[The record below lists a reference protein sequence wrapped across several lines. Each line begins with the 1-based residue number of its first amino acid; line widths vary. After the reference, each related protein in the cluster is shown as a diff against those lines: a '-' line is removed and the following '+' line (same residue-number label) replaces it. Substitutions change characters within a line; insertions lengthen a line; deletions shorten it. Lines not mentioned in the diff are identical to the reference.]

1 MGQSMGSGERMK
13 TIIQLATAIALS
25 SSALMAHAEVAQAPK
40 AVSFVGTTTTDLW
53 QNTSGGLK
61 RGGVVINT
69 ADLIF
74 DFDGAAV
81 GHDGWSAN
89 LHVLATD
96 GHSLSALLG
105 DVQTATNIEGDGATH
120 LFEAW
125 VRRQITEKTAIKV
138 GIIDLNA
145 DFDANET
152 PGLFINSS
160 HGVGPELSGAG
171 PNAAP
176 VWPNGTAGVE
186 LQMTPTENSRF
197 TAAVFNGTPRDIDH
211 PLAFAAV
218 THNKDDGVMAI
229 AQGDWTSANGIHWS
243 AGVWHHTADFSP
255 LDPFAT
261 DMVTG
266 QTGAYGL
273 VEAPLPFLDRSSG
286 WIRVAKVDDASSYVA
301 NYVGGGVTHDGLFA
315 ARPDDKIGLAFAY
328 AGISDKARAASALD
342 GLPLKSGELA
352 FELTYAAQ
360 ITPYLALQPD
370 LQYIIHPGGDSSLG
384 DALAIGLRVSL
395 QTY

>member
-1 MGQSMGSGERMK
+1 MK
-13 TIIQLATAIALS
+13 TLLMLASALALS
-25 SSALMAHAEVAQAPK
+25 GAAETAHAEAASPPK
-40 AVSFVGTTTTDLW
+40 AISFVGTTTTDLW
-53 QNTSGGLK
+53 QNTSGGVK
-61 RGGVVINT
+61 RGGVMINT
-69 ADLIF
+69 ADAIF

-81 GHDGWSAN
+81 GHDSWTAN

-105 DVQTATNIEGDGATH
+105 DLQTATNIEGDGATH

-125 VRRQITEKTAIKV
+125 VRRQITPTTAIKV

-160 HGVGPELSGAG
+160 HGVGPDLSGAG

-176 VWPNGTAGVE
+176 VWPNGTAGIE

-197 TAAVFNGTPRDIDH
+197 TAALFNGTPRDVDH
-211 PLAFAAV
+211 PLALAAV
-218 THNKDDGVMAI
+218 TLHKDDGVMAI
-229 AQGDWTSANGIHWS
+229 AQGDWTSAKGVHWS
-243 AGVWHHTADFSP
+243 AGFWHHTADFSP
-255 LDPFAT
+255 LDPSAT
-261 DMVTG
+261 KPVSG

-286 WIRVAKVDDASSYVA
+286 WIRVARVDDASSYVA

-315 ARPDDKIGLAFAY
+315 SRPDDKIGLAFAY

-360 ITPYLALQPD
+360 ITPALALQPD

-384 DALAIGLRVSL
+384 DALAFGLRISL

>member
-1 MGQSMGSGERMK
+1 MK
-13 TIIQLATAIALS
+13 TLTLLATALALS
-25 SSALMAHAEVAQAPK
+25 GAAEMANAEVAAPPT
-40 AVSFVGTTTTDLW
+40 AISFVGTTTTDLW
-53 QNTSGGLK
+53 QNTSGGVK

-69 ADLIF
+69 ADAIF

-81 GHDGWSAN
+81 GHKGWSAN

-105 DVQTATNIEGDGATH
+105 DLQTATNIEGDGATH
-120 LFEAW
+120 VFEAW
-125 VRRQITEKTAIKV
+125 VRRQITATTAIKV
-138 GIIDLNA
+138 GVIDLNA

-176 VWPNGTAGVE
+176 VWPTGTAGVE
-186 LQMTPTENSRF
+186 VQMTPTENSRF
-197 TAAVFNGTPRDIDH
+197 TAALFNGTPRDVDH
-211 PLAFAAV
+211 PLALAAV
-218 THNKDDGVMAI
+218 TLHKDDGVMAI
-229 AQGDWTSANGIHWS
+229 AQVDWTSAKGVHWS
-243 AGVWHHTADFSP
+243 AGLWHHTADFSP
-255 LDPFAT
+255 LDPLASKP
-261 DMVTG
+261 VSG

-273 VEAPLPFLDRSSG
+273 VEAPLPFLAKSSG
-286 WIRVAKVDDASSYVA
+286 WIRIAKVDDASSYVA
-301 NYVGGGVTHDGLFA
+301 SYVGGGVTHDGLFS

-328 AGISDKARAASALD
+328 AGISDKAREASALE
-342 GLPLKSGELA
+342 GVPLKSGELA

-360 ITPYLALQPD
+360 ITPALALQPD
-370 LQYIIHPGGDSSLG
+370 VQYIIHPGGDSSLG
-384 DALAIGLRVSL
+384 DALVIGLRISL

>member
-1 MGQSMGSGERMK
+1 MMK
-13 TIIQLATAIALS
+13 TLLMLASALALS
-25 SSALMAHAEVAQAPK
+25 GAAEMANAEAASPPK

-53 QNTSGGLK
+53 QNTRGGLK
-61 RGGVVINT
+61 RGGVAINT
-69 ADLIF
+69 ADAIF
-74 DFDGAAV
+74 DFDGEAV
-81 GHDGWSAN
+81 GHEGWSAN

-125 VRRQITEKTAIKV
+125 VRRQITPSTAFKV

-176 VWPNGTAGVE
+176 VWPNGTAGIE
-186 LQMTPTENSRF
+186 LQMRPTESSRF
-197 TAAVFNGTPRDIDH
+197 TAALFNGTPRDVDH
-211 PLAFAAV
+211 PLALAAV
-218 THNKDDGVMAI
+218 TLRKDDGVMAI
-229 AQGDWTSANGIHWS
+229 AQGDWTSAKGIHWS
-243 AGVWHHTADFSP
+243 AGLWHHTAEFGP
-255 LDPFAT
+255 LDPSAT
-261 DMVTG
+261 KPVSG

-286 WIRVAKVDDASSYVA
+286 WIRLARVDDASSYVA

-328 AGISDKARAASALD
+328 AGISDKARSASALG

-360 ITPYLALQPD
+360 ITPALALQPD

-384 DALAIGLRVSL
+384 DALAIGLRISL

>member
-1 MGQSMGSGERMK
+1 MK
-13 TIIQLATAIALS
+13 TLLMLASALALS
-25 SSALMAHAEVAQAPK
+25 GAAAEMANAEATSPPK
-40 AVSFVGTTTTDLW
+40 AISFVGTTTTDLW
-53 QNTSGGLK
+53 QNTRGGLK

-69 ADLIF
+69 ADAIF
-74 DFDGAAV
+74 DFDGEAV
-81 GHDGWSAN
+81 GHEGWSAN

-125 VRRQITEKTAIKV
+125 VRRQITPSTAIKV

-176 VWPNGTAGVE
+176 VWPNGTAGIE
-186 LQMTPTENSRF
+186 LQMRPTESSRF
-197 TAAVFNGTPRDIDH
+197 TAALFNGTPRDVDH
-211 PLAFAAV
+211 PLALAAV
-218 THNKDDGVMAI
+218 TLHKDDGVMAI
-229 AQGDWTSANGIHWS
+229 AQGDWTSAKGVHWS
-243 AGVWHHTADFSP
+243 ASLWHHTAEFGP
-255 LDPFAT
+255 LDPSAT
-261 DMVTG
+261 KPVSG

-286 WIRVAKVDDASSYVA
+286 WIRLARVDDASSYVA

-328 AGISDKARAASALD
+328 AGISDKARSASALG

-360 ITPYLALQPD
+360 ITPALALQPD

-384 DALAIGLRVSL
+384 DALAIGLRISL

>member
-1 MGQSMGSGERMK
+1 MK
-13 TIIQLATAIALS
+13 TLRLLASALALS
-25 SSALMAHAEVAQAPK
+25 GGAEMANAEAASSPK
-40 AVSFVGTTTTDLW
+40 AIRFVGTTTTDLW
-53 QNTSGGLK
+53 QNSSGGVK
-61 RGGVVINT
+61 RGGVMINT
-69 ADLIF
+69 ADAIF

-125 VRRQITEKTAIKV
+125 VRRQITPTTAIKV

-176 VWPNGTAGVE
+176 VWPNGTAGV
-186 LQMTPTENSRF
+186 QIQITPTQNSRF
-197 TAAVFNGTPRDIDH
+197 TAALFNGSPRDVDH
-211 PLAFAAV
+211 PLALAAV
-218 THNKDDGVMAI
+218 TLHKDDGVMAI
-229 AQGDWTSANGIHWS
+229 AQGDWASTKGVHWS
-243 AGVWHHTADFSP
+243 AGLWHHTADFRP
-255 LDPFAT
+255 LDPLAT
-261 DMVTG
+261 KPVSG

-273 VEAPLPFLDRSSG
+273 IEAPLPFLAKSSG
-286 WIRVAKVDDASSYVA
+286 WIRVARVDDASSYVST
-301 NYVGGGVTHDGLFA
+301 YVGGGVTQDGLFS
-315 ARPDDKIGLAFAY
+315 ARPDDKTGLAFAY
-328 AGISDKARAASALD
+328 AGISDKARSASALG
-342 GLPLKSGELA
+342 GLPLKSGELV

-360 ITPYLALQPD
+360 ITPTLALQPD

-384 DALAIGLRVSL
+384 DALAIGLRISL

>member
-1 MGQSMGSGERMK
+1 MK
-13 TIIQLATAIALS
+13 TMIQLLAAMAVSSTAIA
-25 SSALMAHAEVAQAPK
+25 AHAEADQAPK
-40 AVSFVGTTTTDLW
+40 AISFVGTTTTDLW

-81 GHDGWSAN
+81 GQEGWTAN

-96 GHSLSALLG
+96 GHSLSALVG
-105 DVQTATNIEGDGATH
+105 DVQAATNIEGDGATH

-125 VRRQITEKTAIKV
+125 VRRQITDKTAIKV

-176 VWPNGTAGVE
+176 VWPNGTAGIE

-197 TAAVFNGTPRDIDH
+197 TAALFNGTPRDVDH
-211 PLAFAAV
+211 PLALAAV
-218 THNKDDGVMAI
+218 TLHKDDGVMAI
-229 AQGDWTSANGIHWS
+229 AQGDWTSAKGVHWS

-255 LDPFAT
+255 LDPFAA
-261 DMVTG
+261 DMVSG

-273 VEAPLPFLDRSSG
+273 VEAPLPFLPKSSG
-286 WIRVAKVDDASSYVA
+286 WVRVGKVDEASSYVST
-301 NYVGGGVTHDGLFA
+301 YVGGGVTYDGPFS
-315 ARPDDKIGLAFAY
+315 ARPDDKVGLAFAY
-328 AGISDKARAASALD
+328 AGISDKARAASALG
-342 GLPLKSGELA
+342 GLPLKSGEMA

-360 ITPYLALQPD
+360 ITPALALQPD

-384 DALAIGLRVSL
+384 DALVIGLRVSL

>member
-1 MGQSMGSGERMK
+1 MK
-13 TIIQLATAIALS
+13 TFLMLASALALS
-25 SSALMAHAEVAQAPK
+25 AAAEMANAEAASPPK
-40 AVSFVGTTTTDLW
+40 AISFVGATTTDLW
-53 QNTSGGLK
+53 QNTSGGVK

-69 ADLIF
+69 VDAIF

-81 GHDGWSAN
+81 GRDGWTAN

-105 DVQTATNIEGDGATH
+105 DIQAATNIEGDGATH

-125 VRRQITEKTAIKV
+125 VRRQITPTTAIKV

-152 PGLFINSS
+152 PGLFLHSS
-160 HGVGPELSGAG
+160 HGVGPDLSGAG

-176 VWPNGTAGVE
+176 VWPNGTAGIE

-197 TAAVFNGTPRDIDH
+197 TAALFNGTPRDVDH
-211 PLAFAAV
+211 PLALAAV
-218 THNKDDGVMAI
+218 TLHKDDGVMAI
-229 AQGDWTSANGIHWS
+229 AQGDWTSSKGVHWS
-243 AGVWHHTADFSP
+243 AGFWHHTADFSP
-255 LDPFAT
+255 LDPSAT
-261 DMVTG
+261 QPVSG

-286 WIRVAKVDDASSYVA
+286 WIRVARVDDASSYVA

-360 ITPYLALQPD
+360 ITPALALQPD

-384 DALAIGLRVSL
+384 DALAIGLRISL

>member
-1 MGQSMGSGERMK
+1 MK
-13 TIIQLATAIALS
+13 TLTLLASALALS
-25 SSALMAHAEVAQAPK
+25 GAAEMASAEPSAPPS
-40 AVSFVGTTTTDLW
+40 AISFVGTTTTDLW
-53 QNTSGGLK
+53 QNTSGGIR

-69 ADLIF
+69 ADAIF
-74 DFDGAAV
+74 DFDGGAV
-81 GHDGWSAN
+81 GHEGWTAN

-105 DVQTATNIEGDGATH
+105 DAQTATNIEGDGATH

-125 VRRQITEKTAIKV
+125 IRRQITPTTAIKV

-176 VWPNGTAGVE
+176 VWPTGTAGIE
-186 LQMTPTENSRF
+186 IQMTPTETSHF
-197 TAAVFNGTPRDIDH
+197 TAALFNGTPRDVDH
-211 PLAFAAV
+211 PLALAAV
-218 THNKDDGVMAI
+218 TLHKDDGVMAI
-229 AQGDWTSANGIHWS
+229 AQGDWTSSKGVHWS
-243 AGVWHHTADFSP
+243 ASLWHHTADFSP
-255 LDPFAT
+255 LDPSASKP
-261 DMVTG
+261 VSG

-273 VEAPLPFLDRSSG
+273 VEAPLPFLANSSS

-301 NYVGGGVTHDGLFA
+301 TYVGGGVTHDGLFS
-315 ARPDDKIGLAFAY
+315 ARPDDKVGLAFAY
-328 AGISDKARAASALD
+328 AGISDRARSASARE
-342 GLPLKSGELA
+342 GRPLKSGELA

-360 ITPYLALQPD
+360 ITPALALQPD

-384 DALAIGLRVSL
+384 DALAIGLRISL

>member
-1 MGQSMGSGERMK
+1 MK
-13 TIIQLATAIALS
+13 TLTLLATALALS
-25 SSALMAHAEVAQAPK
+25 GAAEMANAEVAAPPT
-40 AVSFVGTTTTDLW
+40 AISFVGTTTTDLW
-53 QNTSGGLK
+53 QNTSGGVK

-69 ADLIF
+69 ADAIF

-81 GHDGWSAN
+81 GHKGWSAN

-105 DVQTATNIEGDGATH
+105 DLQTATNIEGDGATH
-120 LFEAW
+120 VFEAW
-125 VRRQITEKTAIKV
+125 VRRQITATTAIKV
-138 GIIDLNA
+138 GVIDLNA

-176 VWPNGTAGVE
+176 VWPTGTAGVE
-186 LQMTPTENSRF
+186 VQMTPTENSRF
-197 TAAVFNGTPRDIDH
+197 TAALFNGTPRDVDH
-211 PLAFAAV
+211 PLALAAV
-218 THNKDDGVMAI
+218 TLHKDDGVMAI
-229 AQGDWTSANGIHWS
+229 AQGDWTSAKGVHWS
-243 AGVWHHTADFSP
+243 AGLWHHTADFSP
-255 LDPFAT
+255 LDPLASKP
-261 DMVTG
+261 VSG

-273 VEAPLPFLDRSSG
+273 VEAPLPFLAKSSG
-286 WIRVAKVDDASSYVA
+286 WIRIAKVDDASSYVA
-301 NYVGGGVTHDGLFA
+301 SYVGGGVTHDGLFS

-328 AGISDKARAASALD
+328 AGISDKAREASALE
-342 GLPLKSGELA
+342 GVPLKSGELA

-360 ITPYLALQPD
+360 ITPALALQPD
-370 LQYIIHPGGDSSLG
+370 VQYIIHPGGDSSLG
-384 DALAIGLRVSL
+384 DALVIGLRISL